1 MLGATVLG
9 ATVLGGVPGRLLADP
24 VSGPDA
30 QRAAREELRKAEYH
44 RDDPGLLS
52 RFGDWLTRR
61 LADLF
66 SGSAGGNALLVAL
79 VIVAAVVIFAVVRAG
94 PPRRVA
100 RLGGSGD
107 DDPLRPL
114 ASADHRRLA
123 AEFAEQ
129 GRHAEALREWLRAA
143 VRTIEDRG
151 ILPPRPGRTGAATA
165 REAGPSLPAAADD
178 LRAAT
183 AAFDEV
189 WFGGRAATPADV
201 ALARS
206 AADGVGSAR
215 VAQPVATAGYT
226 PPW

>member
-9 ATVLGGVPGRLLADP
+9 GMSGSPLADP

-44 RDDPGLLS
+44 RDDPGLVS
-52 RFGDWLTRR
+52 RFVDWLTRR

-100 RLGGSGD
+100 RMGRSG

-123 AEFAEQ
+123 AEFAAQ

-151 ILPPRPGRTGAATA
+151 VLPPRPGRTGAGTA
-165 REAGPSLPAAADD
+165 GEAGPLLPAAADD

-183 AAFDEV
+183 TAFDEV
-189 WFGGRAATPADV
+189 WFGGRAATSADA

-206 AADGVGSAR
+206 AADAVASAR
-215 VAQPVATAGYT
+215 VAQPAAAAGYAQ
-226 PPW
+226 PW

>member
-1 MLGATVLG
+1 MLG
-9 ATVLGGVPGRLLADP
+9 ATVLGGVGSRLLADP
-24 VSGPDA
+24 VAGPDV

-44 RDDPGLLS
+44 RDDPGLVS
-52 RFGDWLTRR
+52 RFGDWLSRR
-61 LADLF
+61 FAELF
-66 SGSAGGNALLVAL
+66 SGSVGGNALLVAL

-107 DDPLRPL
+107 EDPLRPL
-114 ASADHRRLA
+114 ATADHRRLA
-123 AEFAEQ
+123 AELAEQ

-151 ILPPRPGRTGAATA
+151 ILPPRPGRTGSATA
-165 REAGPSLPAAADD
+165 REAGPLLPTAASV

-183 AAFDEV
+183 TAFDEV

-206 AADGVGSAR
+206 AADAVASTR
-215 VAQPVATAGYT
+215 VAHPASTAGYAQ
-226 PPW
+226 PW

>member
-1 MLGATVLG
+1 M
-9 ATVLGGVPGRLLADP
+9 
-24 VSGPDA
+24 
-30 QRAAREELRKAEYH
+30 
-44 RDDPGLLS
+44 
-52 RFGDWLTRR
+52 
-61 LADLF
+61 
-66 SGSAGGNALLVAL
+66 NALPTQENAFTKRASG
-79 VIVAAVVIFAVVRAG
+79 AAAIA
-94 PPRRVA
+94 RRVA
-100 RLGGSGD
+100 SRHRVGARA
-107 DDPLRPL
+107 RPRQQ
-114 ASADHRRLA
+114 SHSTHNRRPRDQRRLA

-129 GRHAEALREWLRAA
+129 GRHAEARREWLRAA